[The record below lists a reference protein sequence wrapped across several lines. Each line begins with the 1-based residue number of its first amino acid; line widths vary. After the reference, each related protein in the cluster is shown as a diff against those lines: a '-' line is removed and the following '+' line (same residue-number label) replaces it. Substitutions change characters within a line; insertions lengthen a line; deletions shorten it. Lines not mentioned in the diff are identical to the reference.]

1 MFRDIKQMFIL
12 LEFMGKELK
21 AHPPAMSFQQAVNR
35 FVNRTKLLRGASENT
50 TVSLFVWFRKTLLF
64 RLFGIFYTKLRNKNY
79 IESIPHFTKN
89 LYGKSISKSLI
100 MWVHKTC
107 PGLKKNDLLLL
118 LCFLSHLF
126 TRGLG
131 TAPKVCLYAYI
142 SFCSIIP

>member
-1 MFRDIKQMFIL
+1 
-12 LEFMGKELK
+12 MGKELK

-89 LYGKSISKSLI
+89 LCGKSISK
-100 MWVHKTC
+100 
-107 PGLKKNDLLLL
+107 
-118 LCFLSHLF
+118 
-126 TRGLG
+126 
-131 TAPKVCLYAYI
+131 
-142 SFCSIIP
+142 